1 MGVAM
6 ITGIGMTNFMGV
18 ENDYYYFSSLRDGTG
33 RRFPARRVQITGD
46 TGTGK
51 TRLLKALI
59 FAFTG
64 RSIAGDIRPHTLI
77 TKGEKEA
84 SVRVVG
90 DDGFEIV
97 RTIDHSRRVVGTQWK
112 CTKYNKTLVGT
123 DVYKKG
129 VGYSADMFLSSAIP
143 GYFMSMDVAR
153 RSKVYMEHAKMA
165 GTMYLPSDINLQNA
179 FQCRIVDKQGISYDA
194 FGKYTRHKVD
204 MSICSEFQ
212 RVIDQS
218 YNRHR
223 FIFLD
228 DADLCHWSDI
238 ALPSDVQVFV
248 TKRVVGMDLKI
259 LY

>member
-1 MGVAM
+1 M
-6 ITGIGMTNFMGV
+6 ITGMEMTNFMGI
-18 ENDYYYFSSLRDGTG
+18 EKDYYYFSSLRDGTG
-33 RRFPARRVQITGD
+33 RRIPARRVQVTGD
-46 TGTGK
+46 AGTGK

-64 RSIAGDIRPHTLI
+64 RSIDGGIRPHTLI

-90 DDGFEIV
+90 DDGFDIV
-97 RTIDHSRRVVGTQWK
+97 RTIDHSRRVVGTQWR
-112 CTKYNKTLVGT
+112 CTKYNKTIVGT
-123 DVYKKG
+123 DDYRKS

-143 GYFMSMDVAR
+143 GYFMGMDIAK
-153 RSKVYMEHAKMA
+153 RSKVYMEHARRA
-165 GTMYLPSDINLQNA
+165 GGMFLPNDFSIQHS
-179 FQCRIVDKQGISYDA
+179 FQCRVVDKQGISYDA
-194 FGKYTRHKVD
+194 FEKCMRHKAD

-228 DADLCHWSDI
+228 DADLCHWPDI
-238 ALPSDVQVFV
+238 ALPGDVQVFV
-248 TKRVVGMDLKI
+248 TKRVVGTDFKI